1 MYDVDNNEIME
12 ITEDTLVNGKEL
24 AVIFGVTKRRIRQ
37 LAEDDIV
44 VSAGYRGRYQLT
56 DSIKGYV
63 AFRAKPETSEEDQ
76 KMEKDRRKAEL
87 MLKEAKAK
95 VAMLHAKELEGEMHR
110 SEDVQMFT
118 QDFVDYVKTS
128 LLNLPGRCAVELS
141 LCTSAEECSIILKD
155 TVKNVLR
162 ELSEYRNALS
172 QRIEKV
178 QTGKQSTDRLVNGML
193 ELLNAFTADLAKEQ
207 IEISFWQAEKE
218 VSDLRQRTREGLLT
232 AKLSGRQLGLP
243 KGSSVTTKKEKA
255 AAPLIRKYSRRFEGQ
270 LNDQETAKQIGISRQ
285 TVAKYIA
292 RILAEDQEE
301 APDGDQ

>member
-1 MYDVDNNEIME
+1 MATTYGYCRISNPKQSIERQKRNILAAYPDAVLIEEEYTGRTFSGRKRFEKLMK
-12 ITEDTLVNGKEL
+12 TVQAGDTIVFDSVSRLSRNAQEGSETYLQLFNAGVQLV
-24 AVIFGVTKRRIRQ
+24 F
-37 LAEDDIV
+37 
-44 VSAGYRGRYQLT
+44 
-56 DSIKGYV
+56 
-63 AFRAKPETSEEDQ
+63 
-76 KMEKDRRKAEL
+76 
-87 MLKEAKAK
+87 LKE
-95 VAMLHAKELEGEMHR
+95 HNI
-110 SEDVQMFT
+110 DT
-118 QDFVDYVKTS
+118 
-128 LLNLPGRCAVELS
+128 AV
-141 LCTSAEECSIILKD
+141 
-155 TVKNVLR
+155 
-162 ELSEYRNALS
+162 YRNALS

-292 RILAEDQEE
+292 RLLAEDQEE